1 MGPFAW
7 RLNRRMS
14 RIVLRFSSSQQR
26 VYCVLGR
33 TSHHLSQP
41 VQPGTCTP
49 SPPGPGAFG
58 QKTIERPHTSTDT
71 DTHRHTQSNHRHILG
86 DKKRRQLRSSPRPR
100 PGPPR
105 AADRRQL
112 GGRRAMLHLYSI
124 SGSLYLCVLCREMSP
139 PRYASGPHLASGPPV
154 AHSLAFLG
162 SICAYIIVPSGTTQS
177 ATHHPFIF
185 QSTP

>member
-1 MGPFAW
+1 
-7 RLNRRMS
+7 MS

-33 TSHHLSQP
+33 PSHHLTACAARYMHTLS
-41 VQPGTCTP
+41 
-49 SPPGPGAFG
+49 PGARRFWA
-58 QKTIERPHTSTDT
+58 KDNREATHFHRHRHR
-71 DTHRHTQSNHRHILG
+71 DTHRNHRHILG
-86 DKKRRQLRSSPRPR
+86 DKKRHQLRSSPRPR